1 MNGAGSEADLRTELA
16 PSSIEPLPKSSQ
28 DIVCPVCGA
37 AAVPEKCK
45 VLCRSDKCRG
55 RIIFNCSE
63 F

>member
-1 MNGAGSEADLRTELA
+1 MSDAASQTATELA
-16 PSSIEPLPKSSQ
+16 TPSPEPPKPSG

-37 AAVPEKCK
+37 EAVREKCK

-55 RIIFNCSE
+55 RIILNCSE